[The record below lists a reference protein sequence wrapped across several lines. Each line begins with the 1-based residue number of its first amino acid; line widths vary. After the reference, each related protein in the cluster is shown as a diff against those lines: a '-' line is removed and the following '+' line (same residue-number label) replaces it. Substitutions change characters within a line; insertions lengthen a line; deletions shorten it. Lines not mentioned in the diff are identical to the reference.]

1 MRKLIALLV
10 IMGAYFAGSQ
20 TARAHAIWIESNSK
34 ATKNKAH
41 EVNVFYGE
49 YPSGVSDSTAK
60 WYSDLKSLEVWVLSP
75 SKKKTKLD
83 LKDLS
88 THLTSFFIPDED
100 GLYYIST
107 VHTTKDL
114 GGKTKYEFSSVAPVL
129 SGKATVAPVALE
141 QPLSVIVTPDA
152 YKINNLVELQV
163 WKAGQAFVDGE
174 VLIMS
179 PEGWVKTVKSDANG
193 KVSFTPKLKGNYV
206 IETSDYKKEA
216 GEWNAK
222 QYTHTWKGSTTRILV
237 KD

>member
-1 MRKLIALLV
+1 MKKLIVYLIVLGSYLL
-10 IMGAYFAGSQ
+10 GS
-20 TARAHAIWIESNSK
+20 TEARAHAIWIESNSK
-34 ATKNKAH
+34 ATKNKVH
-41 EVNVFYGE
+41 DVKVFYGE

-60 WYSDLKSLEVWVLSP
+60 WYSDLKTLEVWVTSP
-75 SKKKTKLD
+75 SKKRTKLE
-83 LKDLS
+83 LSDLS
-88 THLTSFFIPDED
+88 THLTSSFIPDED

-129 SGKATVAPVALE
+129 SGKATAAPLTLE
-141 QPLSVIVTPDA
+141 QPLAVIVKPDE
-152 YKINNLVELQV
+152 YKVNNLVEIQV

-206 IETSDYKKEA
+206 IETSEYKKED

-237 KD
+237 N